1 MGKFFWSAEV
11 LTITEKYFKYPQR
24 MINELLNMAA
34 DSPGSVFQ
42 ISIKKCDH
50 STEQNLFVS
59 VANRLSMLD
68 IYQRYHGHVDLQV
81 YDISVA
87 TEARKAGGNG
97 TTTFQIQPSLTV
109 GDLI

>member
-1 MGKFFWSAEV
+1 
-11 LTITEKYFKYPQR
+11 

-34 DSPGSVFQ
+34 DSSGSVFQ

-87 TEARKAGGNG
+87 TEGRKAGGNG